1 MTATLRSTGVT
12 QTASENEEAIAP
24 APTGSTGFSRRR
36 AMAVCSMTLLGAAG
50 LAACGGGSSD
60 SASSDSSGSAGT
72 TTADTPAA
80 DSSTSADSSSSGSGG
95 EVIAKE
101 SSIATGDA
109 ASFELDGAPIIVAM
123 PDADKPAAFSAV
135 CPHQGATVAV
145 KGDQIVCPLHGSV
158 FEKLTGAFVSGP
170 AAGKSLTPV
179 AVKVD
184 GGNIVTA

>member
-1 MTATLRSTGVT
+1 
-12 QTASENEEAIAP
+12 
-24 APTGSTGFSRRR
+24 
-36 AMAVCSMTLLGAAG
+36 MAACSLALLGTAG

-60 SASSDSSGSAGT
+60 GAASDSSGT
-72 TTADTPAA
+72 TTAGGGSA
-80 DSSTSADSSSSGSGG
+80 SADSGSGGSGSTG